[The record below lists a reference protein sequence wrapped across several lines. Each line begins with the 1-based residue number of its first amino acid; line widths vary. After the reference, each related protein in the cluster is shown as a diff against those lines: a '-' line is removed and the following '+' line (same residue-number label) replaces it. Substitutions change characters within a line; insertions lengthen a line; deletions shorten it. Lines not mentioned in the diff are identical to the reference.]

1 MKRGRNLNLG
11 ISDTS
16 LFCFFQGRE
25 LAEFCRE
32 QDVGEM
38 QEAFFQDKLRK
49 TIYETRDVQTNP
61 FREPLVG
68 KHIKQCLRPV

>member
-1 MKRGRNLNLG
+1 MNVRRN
-11 ISDTS
+11 ISLSILSKT
-16 LFCFFQGRE
+16 CRFFQGRE

-38 QEAFFQDKLRK
+38 QEVFFQDKLRK
-49 TIYETRDVQTNP
+49 TIYEARDVQTNP